1 MISPR
6 AGETPADYPSAEEV
20 LAMRTLLFLATG
32 VLLAGLCRLLVRLSL
47 PVYPPAPGI
56 FPILFSVLWFGL
68 AAANMILGV
77 TRAGYTVLEELPIFL
92 LIFFPPVLV
101 ALWRSDK

>member
-1 MISPR
+1 M
-6 AGETPADYPSAEEV
+6 
-20 LAMRTLLFLATG
+20 
-32 VLLAGLCRLLVRLSL
+32 
-47 PVYPPAPGI
+47 
-56 FPILFSVLWFGL
+56 LWFGL

-77 TRAGYTVLEELPIFL
+77 TRAGYSVLEELPIFL